1 MYPFSKEKL
10 IAIAFKNNNYFKSN
24 SWEFN
29 KISDPKK
36 QKVITLQG
44 GKIKIPIL

>member
-1 MYPFSKEKL
+1 MAL
-10 IAIAFKNNNYFKSN
+10 KNKSYFN
-24 SWEFN
+24 SDIWEFN
-29 KISDPKK
+29 KRTEK